1 MKNYLDLAQDFI
13 DAGRTIPDEIL
24 QRLNFRERQL
34 ITKILEIKNQLQTEM
49 DHSLPDRTLYIV
61 KQSDPGKRRYRLDLR
76 ILYAVAALLAVIIY
90 FPISESIETRILL
103 KEETARFVDGLFQE
117 NEETCILADFGIT
130 SDWFNSSIIPD
141 F

>member
-13 DAGRTIPDEIL
+13 DTGRTVPDEIL

-34 ITKILEIKNQLQTEM
+34 LTKMLEIKNQLKTKL
-49 DHSLPDRTLYIV
+49 DHSLPDRTLHIL
-61 KQSDPGKRRYRLDLR
+61 KQSDSSKRRYRLDLR
-76 ILYAVAALLAVIIY
+76 ILYAAAALLAVVIY

-103 KEETARFVDGLFQE
+103 KEETTGFVDGLFQE
-117 NEETCILADFGIT
+117 DEETYILADLGIT
-130 SDWFNSSIIPD
+130 SDWFNSGIISD

>member
-90 FPISESIETRILL
+90 FPRASTYKYR
-103 KEETARFVDGLFQE
+103 
-117 NEETCILADFGIT
+117 
-130 SDWFNSSIIPD
+130 
-141 F
+141 